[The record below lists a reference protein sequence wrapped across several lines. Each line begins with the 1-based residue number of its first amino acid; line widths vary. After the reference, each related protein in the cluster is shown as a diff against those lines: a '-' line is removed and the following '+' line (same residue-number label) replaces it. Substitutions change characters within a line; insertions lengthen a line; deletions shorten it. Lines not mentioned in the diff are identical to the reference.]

1 MSGTRAAFL
10 DRDGTIMYDFHYTDQ
25 PEDVI
30 LIGGAAR
37 AVRRLNDAG
46 VPVIVATNQS
56 GIARGFF
63 TMADAERVNARLQA
77 LLVAEGA
84 HYDDIYVCPHHPDFS
99 GACACRKP
107 GTLLFECAA
116 RDHDL
121 DVTRSVFVGDRFR
134 DVEPGLALGGR
145 GILVPNDETPTDDI
159 AEARRRASVVA
170 TLGDAVAPWLGADA

>member
-1 MSGTRAAFL
+1 MSGSRAAFL

-30 LIGGAAR
+30 LLGGAAR

-46 VPVIVATNQS
+46 IPVIVATNQS

-63 TMADAERVNARLQA
+63 TMADAERVNARLQE

-107 GTLLFECAA
+107 GTLLFERAA
-116 RDHDL
+116 LDHGL
-121 DVTRSVFVGDRFR
+121 DVARSVFIGDRFR
-134 DVEPGLALGGR
+134 DIEPGLTLGGA
-145 GILVPNDETPTDDI
+145 GILVPNGETPADDV
-159 AEARRRASVVA
+159 ASARTRALVLA
-170 TLGDAVAPWLGADA
+170 TLDEATEQWLGAPA

>member
-25 PEDVI
+25 PEDV
-30 LIGGAAR
+30 LLLGGAAR

-63 TMADAERVNARLQA
+63 TMADAERVNARLQE
-77 LLVAEGA
+77 LLLAEGA
-84 HYDDIYVCPHHPDFS
+84 HFDDIYVCPHHPDFG

-107 GTLLFECAA
+107 GTQLFEQAA
-116 RDHDL
+116 LDHGL
-121 DVTRSVFVGDRFR
+121 DVTRSLFAGDRFR
-134 DVEPGLALGGR
+134 DVEPGLTLGGT
-145 GILVPNDETPTDDI
+145 GILVPNAETPADDV
-159 AEARRRASVVA
+159 ARARQRASVAA
-170 TLGDAVAPWLGADA
+170 TLGEAVERWLGGPA